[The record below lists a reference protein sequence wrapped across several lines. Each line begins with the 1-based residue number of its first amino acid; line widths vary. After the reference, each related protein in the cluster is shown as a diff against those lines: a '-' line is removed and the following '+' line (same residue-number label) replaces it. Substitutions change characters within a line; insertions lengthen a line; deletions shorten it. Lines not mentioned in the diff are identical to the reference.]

1 MKVPFKIESITEGHR
16 IAGLEKPQHP
26 LISIV
31 DVSKFT
37 NDSDVNA
44 VIFDFYAVSLK
55 RGCNNLLYG
64 QQKYDFDE
72 GLMAF
77 MAPGQILRGEE
88 GGIPANLEGW
98 MMFIHPDFLWN
109 TPLAKKIKQYDYFGY
124 ATNEALFLSDKE
136 EAMINSIIDN
146 IRNEYNANID
156 KFSQDVIIAQLE
168 LLFTYAQRFY
178 ERQFIT
184 RKITNHQI
192 LGKLEDIL
200 ENYFNNEEISSK
212 GLPTV
217 QFVADSLHISA
228 KYLSNLLKQLTGLST
243 QQHIHEKLISK
254 AKEKLSTTEL
264 SVSEIAY
271 ELGFEH
277 SQSFNKLFKT
287 KTKQSPLEFRASF
300 N

>member
-98 MMFIHPDFLWN
+98 MMFIHPDFFVEYSFS
-109 TPLAKKIKQYDYFGY
+109 KKDKAIR
-124 ATNEALFLSDKE
+124 LFRLCD
-136 EAMINSIIDN
+136 
-146 IRNEYNANID
+146 
-156 KFSQDVIIAQLE
+156 Q
-168 LLFTYAQRFY
+168 
-178 ERQFIT
+178 
-184 RKITNHQI
+184 
-192 LGKLEDIL
+192 
-200 ENYFNNEEISSK
+200 
-212 GLPTV
+212 
-217 QFVADSLHISA
+217 
-228 KYLSNLLKQLTGLST
+228 
-243 QQHIHEKLISK
+243 
-254 AKEKLSTTEL
+254 
-264 SVSEIAY
+264 
-271 ELGFEH
+271 
-277 SQSFNKLFKT
+277 
-287 KTKQSPLEFRASF
+287 
-300 N
+300 